1 MEVVP
6 LSVGRVSAI
15 VGRAGTS
22 TSPPRRARS
31 GPRPAGGFTGAVAGA
46 AARFTTAWER
56 HATGLA
62 EAGRGPADGLRTAI
76 ADYLATDQAAG
87 AELLRRCL
95 RAYLRGAS
103 R

>member
-6 LSVGRVSAI
+6 LSVGRVSRSWDEQALD
-15 VGRAGTS
+15 VSAAAGQIGS
-22 TSPPRRARS
+22 A
-31 GPRPAGGFTGAVAGA
+31 PAGGFTATVTGA

-62 EAGRGPADGLRTAI
+62 EEAEARADGLRTVI

-87 AELLRRCL
+87 AELLVL
-95 RAYLRGAS
+95 ASYLREQ

>member
-6 LSVGRVSAI
+6 LSVGRVSRSWDEQALD
-15 VGRAGTS
+15 VSAAAGQIGSAPT
-22 TSPPRRARS
+22 
-31 GPRPAGGFTGAVAGA
+31 GGFTATVTGA

-62 EAGRGPADGLRTAI
+62 EEAEALAEGLRAVI
-76 ADYLATDQAAG
+76 ADHLATDQAAG
-87 AELLRRCL
+87 AELLVL
-95 RAYLRGAS
+95 ASYLREP

>member
-6 LSVGRVSAI
+6 LSVGRVSRSWDEQALD
-15 VGRAGTS
+15 VSAAAGQIGSAPT
-22 TSPPRRARS
+22 
-31 GPRPAGGFTGAVAGA
+31 GGFTPSVAGA

-62 EAGRGPADGLRTAI
+62 EEAEARADGLRAVI

-87 AELLRRCL
+87 AELLVL
-95 RAYLRGAS
+95 ASYLREP

>member
-6 LSVGRVSAI
+6 LSVGRVSRSWDEQALD
-15 VGRAGTS
+15 VSAAAGQIGS
-22 TSPPRRARS
+22 APS
-31 GPRPAGGFTGAVAGA
+31 GGFTTAVSGA
-46 AARFTTAWER
+46 ASRFTIAWER

-62 EAGRGPADGLRTAI
+62 EAAEDRADGLRTVI

-87 AELLRRCL
+87 SELLVL
-95 RAYLRGAS
+95 ASYLREQ

>member
-6 LSVGRVSAI
+6 LSVGRVSRSWDEQALD
-15 VGRAGTS
+15 VSAAAGQIGS
-22 TSPPRRARS
+22 ASS
-31 GPRPAGGFTGAVAGA
+31 GGFTTAVSGA
-46 AARFTTAWER
+46 ASRFTTAWER

-62 EAGRGPADGLRTAI
+62 EAAEGRADGLRTVI

-87 AELLRRCL
+87 SELLVL
-95 RAYLRGAS
+95 ASYLREQ

>member
-6 LSVGRVSAI
+6 LSVGRVSRSWDEQALD
-15 VGRAGTS
+15 VSAAAGQIGAAS
-22 TSPPRRARS
+22 T
-31 GPRPAGGFTGAVAGA
+31 GGFTPTVAGA

-62 EAGRGPADGLRTAI
+62 GEAERRADGLRTVI

-87 AELLRRCL
+87 AELLVL
-95 RAYLRGAS
+95 GSYLREQ